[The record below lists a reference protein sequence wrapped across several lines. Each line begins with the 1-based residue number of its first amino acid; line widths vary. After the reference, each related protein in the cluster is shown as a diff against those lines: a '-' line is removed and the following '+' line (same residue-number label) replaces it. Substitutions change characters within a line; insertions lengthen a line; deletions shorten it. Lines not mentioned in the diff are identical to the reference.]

1 MKNILFTTGRTL
13 LALYF
18 ILPGVMKFVAWDM
31 NIALMELHDMPF
43 ATFLLPIAG
52 IIQVAAGLCLLLNKY
67 VMISALTLAGMTLVI
82 NLNLHDFWNTYQG
95 VDSGRELQNFVKN
108 LGIFAGLL
116 VLAGLHIPDTHLS
129 SENQKASERN

>member
-1 MKNILFTTGRTL
+1 MKSILITIGRTL

-18 ILPGVMKFVAWDM
+18 ILPGIMKFVAWDM
-31 NIALMELHDMPF
+31 NIALMELHNMPF
-43 ATFLLPIAG
+43 VTLLLPIAG
-52 IIQVAAGLCLLLNKY
+52 IIQVVAGLCLLLNKY
-67 VMISALTLAGMTLVI
+67 MMISALTLAGMTLVI

-116 VLAGLHIPDTHLS
+116 VLAGLHIPDTHPS

>member
-1 MKNILFTTGRTL
+1 MKSILITTGRTL

-18 ILPGVMKFVAWDM
+18 ILPGIMKFVAWDR

-116 VLAGLHIPDTHLS
+116 VLAGLHIPDTNPS

>member
-1 MKNILFTTGRTL
+1 MKNILINTGRTL

-18 ILPGVMKFVAWDM
+18 LYPGIMKFVAWDRG
-31 NIALMELHDMPF
+31 IALMELHDMPLV
-43 ATFLLPIAG
+43 TVLLPLAGLIQIIAG
-52 IIQVAAGLCLLLNKY
+52 TCLIVNKNVAVAAIALAG
-67 VMISALTLAGMTLVI
+67 LTLLI

-116 VLAGLHIPDTHLS
+116 VLAGLNMPGTTPS
-129 SENQKASERN
+129 SEQQETGQRK

>member
-1 MKNILFTTGRTL
+1 MKSILITTGRTL

-18 ILPGVMKFVAWDM
+18 ILPGIMKFVAWDM
-31 NIALMELHDMPF
+31 NIALMELHNMPF
-43 ATFLLPIAG
+43 VTLLLPIAG
-52 IIQVAAGLCLLLNKY
+52 IIQVVAGLCLLLNKHM
-67 VMISALTLAGMTLVI
+67 MISALALAGMTLVI

>member
-1 MKNILFTTGRTL
+1 MKNILINTGRTL

-18 ILPGVMKFVAWDM
+18 LYPGIMKFVAWDRG
-31 NIALMELHDMPF
+31 IALMELHDMPLV
-43 ATFLLPIAG
+43 TVLLPLAGLIQIIAG
-52 IIQVAAGLCLLLNKY
+52 TCLIVNKNVAVAAIALAG
-67 VMISALTLAGMTLVI
+67 LTLLI

>member
-1 MKNILFTTGRTL
+1 MKSILITTGRTL
-13 LALYF
+13 LAVYF
-18 ILPGVMKFVAWDM
+18 ILPGIMKFVAWDM
-31 NIALMELHDMPF
+31 NIALMELHNMPF

-52 IIQVAAGLCLLLNKY
+52 IIQVVAGLCLLLNKY

>member
-1 MKNILFTTGRTL
+1 MKSILITTGRTL

-18 ILPGVMKFVAWDM
+18 ILPGIMKFVAWDM
-31 NIALMELHDMPF
+31 NIALMELHNMPF

-52 IIQVAAGLCLLLNKY
+52 IIQVVAGLCLLLNKHM
-67 VMISALTLAGMTLVI
+67 MISALTLAGMTLVI

>member
-1 MKNILFTTGRTL
+1 MKSILITTGRTL

-18 ILPGVMKFVAWDM
+18 ILPGIMKFVAWDM
-31 NIALMELHDMPF
+31 NIAMMELHNMPF
-43 ATFLLPIAG
+43 VTLLLPIAG

-67 VMISALTLAGMTLVI
+67 MMISALALAGMTLVI

-116 VLAGLHIPDTHLS
+116 VLAGLNMPGTTPS
-129 SENQKASERN
+129 SEQQETGQRK

>member
-1 MKNILFTTGRTL
+1 MKNTLIITGRTL

-18 ILPGVMKFVAWDM
+18 IYPGILKFVAWDRG
-31 NIALMELHDMPF
+31 IALMELHDMPMV
-43 ATFLLPIAG
+43 TILLPIAG
-52 IIQVAAGLCLLLNKY
+52 LIQILAGTCLVINKHVTVAALALA
-67 VMISALTLAGMTLVI
+67 ALTLII

-116 VLAGLHIPDTHLS
+116 VLAGLHIPDTHPSL
-129 SENQKASERN
+129 ENQKASERN

>member
-1 MKNILFTTGRTL
+1 MKSILITTGRTL

-18 ILPGVMKFVAWDM
+18 ILPGIMKFVAWDM
-31 NIALMELHDMPF
+31 NIALMELHNMPF
-43 ATFLLPIAG
+43 VTLLLPIAG
-52 IIQVAAGLCLLLNKY
+52 IIQVVAGLCLLLNKHM
-67 VMISALTLAGMTLVI
+67 MISALTLAGMTLVI

>member
-1 MKNILFTTGRTL
+1 MKSILITIGRTL

-18 ILPGVMKFVAWDM
+18 LLPGIMKFVAWDM
-31 NIALMELHDMPF
+31 NIALMELHNMPF
-43 ATFLLPIAG
+43 VTLLLPIAG
-52 IIQVAAGLCLLLNKY
+52 IIQVTAGLCLLLNKY
-67 VMISALTLAGMTLVI
+67 VMISALALAGMTLVI

-95 VDSGRELQNFVKN
+95 VDNGRELQNFVKN

-116 VLAGLHIPDTHLS
+116 VLAGLNMPDTTPS